1 MITGMEVMKISIKLR
16 EVLKVRN
23 SNKKKITCRVFWSI
37 LRIILKTVIK
47 MYQI

>member
-1 MITGMEVMKISIKLR
+1 MITGMEVIKISIKLR
-16 EVLKVRN
+16 EVLKVRS
-23 SNKKKITCRVFWSI
+23 SNKKKITYRVFWSI